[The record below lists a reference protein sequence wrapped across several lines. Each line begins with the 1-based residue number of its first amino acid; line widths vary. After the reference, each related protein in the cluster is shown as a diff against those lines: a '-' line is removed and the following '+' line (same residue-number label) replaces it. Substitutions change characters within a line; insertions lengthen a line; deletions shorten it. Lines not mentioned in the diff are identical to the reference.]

1 MGLMHVE
8 AVQIQAEAYDVAL
21 DVSFPR
27 GELWL
32 CLDVLSKR
40 GRGSHAGTDGGLD
53 FQCVKVFDESKL
65 TLHLKNKGKYDIAF
79 K

>member
-27 GELWL
+27 GELGHSL
-32 CLDVLSKR
+32 IICCAPSKQ
-40 GRGSHAGTDGGLD
+40 GNPVQAQMGGWTSS
-53 FQCVKVFDESKL
+53 V
-65 TLHLKNKGKYDIAF
+65 
-79 K
+79 